1 MENFI
6 FELLAIDKDG
16 AASITRE
23 DSLVRALLFSED
35 LWIDAKEEKSD
46 GTSRIFDKEQGV
58 EVKYHAIDT
67 NSVLNDSISSAFI
80 IKIKCDD
87 FKVLEAFRN
96 DFLVHL
102 KSKLKFSN
110 IRILR
115 DDISIEFTNR
125 LYPLIN
131 KAENALRRYLVKF
144 NTQKI
149 GLDWWDTTAPIH
161 LIEKINTRKKLDKSL
176 SPFVD
181 LDIDLIDFEDL
192 GELIYKQGAGSN
204 VQDNLIS
211 KLMEITTLEALE
223 ELKKEMKKND
233 MKGFKETF
241 HENQFEKKWK
251 RLHEIRNKVAHNSF
265 LTNEEFAETETLV
278 NNICSV
284 IDTAEL
290 KIGDFKFTAEEQEAI
305 RKASAIKAIPS
316 DYPPM
321 TDPSKMDIK
330 VLGKIDLSDYD
341 KKNAIKAMHSNKIIT
356 VEELKKELE
365 YSERIASLKGHKFIS
380 LKFFVTKI
388 LADKG
393 FAIGPTYSIVN
404 ILRDQGEINIY
415 DYEDGTQVFPVKA
428 IKLANSKMDNNFNT
442 IPIEQ
447 AESAKP
453 ADTIEQITPIDP
465 MAPMKM
471 EDNMFSSNPDTF
483 DFF

>member
-1 MENFI
+1 MENYI

-35 LWIDAKEEKSD
+35 LWIEAKEEKID
-46 GTSRIFDKEQGV
+46 GVSRIYDKEQGV
-58 EVKYHAIDT
+58 EVKYQIIDAT
-67 NSVLNDSISSAFI
+67 SILNESISSAFT

-87 FKVLEAFRN
+87 FNVLEAFRN

-110 IRILR
+110 IRILK
-115 DDISIEFTNR
+115 DDITSSFSVK
-125 LYPLIN
+125 LFPLIN
-131 KAENALRRYLVKF
+131 KLENLLRSFIIKF
-144 NTQKI
+144 NTQKV
-149 GLDWWDTTAPIH
+149 GLDWWNATAPKH
-161 LIEKINTRKKLDKSL
+161 LIDKVNNRKKFDKTL
-176 SPFVD
+176 NTYID

-192 GELIYKQGAGSN
+192 GELIYKSASN
-204 VQDNLIS
+204 VSNENILS
-211 KLMEITTLEALE
+211 KILEINTIE
-223 ELKKEMKKND
+223 ELDSLKKELQKSD
-233 MKGFKETF
+233 VRGFKDIF
-241 HENQFEKKWK
+241 IENNFEKNWK
-251 RLHEIRNKVAHNSF
+251 RLIEIRNKAFHNIY
-265 LTNEEFAETETLV
+265 LTNDEFVEAQEIV
-278 NNICSV
+278 NNLCTLIESV
-284 IDTAEL
+284 DSKIKDFNFTHEEKEAL
-290 KIGDFKFTAEEQEAI
+290 K
-305 RKASAIKAIPS
+305 KATSEKIVKE
-316 DYPPM
+316 DYPPI

-330 VLGKIDLSDYD
+330 VLGKIDLTDYD
-341 KKNAIKAMHSNKIIT
+341 KKNAIKAMASNKIIT

-428 IKLANSKMDNNFNT
+428 IKLANSSFDQNFNS

-447 AESAKP
+447 NENGEKS
-453 ADTIEQITPIDP
+453 TETPKAIDP
-465 MAPMKM
+465 IEALKI
-471 EDNMFSSNPDTF
+471 EDNMFSSKPETF